1 MANYKLSNAADK
13 DFEQLF
19 EYGIDNFGLSKAKSY
34 VDGLIIKFQAIA
46 ENPLHYQAVDYIRS
60 SYRRSVYG
68 KHAIYYIVS
77 KDNVE
82 IMRILRSE
90 NLATAFE

>member
-1 MANYKLSNAADK
+1 MANYKLSSAADK

-46 ENPLHYQAVDYIRS
+46 ENPLYYQAVDYIRS
-60 SYRRSVYG
+60 GYRRSVYG
-68 KHAIYYIVS
+68 KHAIYYIISNDCV
-77 KDNVE
+77 D
-82 IMRILRSE
+82 IMRILRAE